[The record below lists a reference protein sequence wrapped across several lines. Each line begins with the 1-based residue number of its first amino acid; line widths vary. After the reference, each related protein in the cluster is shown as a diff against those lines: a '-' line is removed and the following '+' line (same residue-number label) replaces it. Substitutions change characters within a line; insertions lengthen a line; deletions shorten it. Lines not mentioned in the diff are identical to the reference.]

1 MAFISSKIVLFTGT
15 QRVALG
21 LNIIISLQKNNESE
35 NARPSEFII
44 YVQNIS
50 SSCGLII
57 KKRWFKQIEIRNI
70 DTKKIIKYSGTLL
83 GDF

>member
-15 QRVALG
+15 QHVALG

-50 SSCGLII
+50 SSCGLKI

-70 DTKKIIKYSGTLL
+70 DTKKNNKILWNIVG
-83 GDF
+83 